1 MSSTPETGIAGPAPA
16 LAPSRARVGRGIA
29 MMLLAMFLFASMD
42 AVNKHLS
49 QTYAITQILW
59 IRFLFFAVFAVLI
72 AGPARVP
79 RLARSAAPWMQAMR
93 AILLIGEIGVFI
105 VALKYLPMADVHAL
119 AAASPLLVTLLAIPI
134 LGERVDLQRWAAVG
148 LGFLG
153 VLVILRPGFA
163 VIDARLTL
171 PLFAALLFALYQIML
186 RAVARHDGPDTTLLY
201 SAFVGAAFFTVIGPF
216 DWRAPAAIDWL
227 WLLLSALLGSL
238 AHFALIR
245 ALDFAPAS
253 RLQPYGYA
261 LMVWA
266 TVFGFLVFGQFPDG
280 WTIAGAGLIVA
291 GGLYAFYRERRQ
303 IAA

>member
-1 MSSTPETGIAGPAPA
+1 MSSKPEAGVTGAAHPSHPRIA
-16 LAPSRARVGRGIA
+16 RGIA
-29 MMLLAMFLFASMD
+29 LMLLAMFLFASMD
-42 AVNKHLS
+42 AINKHLS

-72 AGPARVP
+72 AGPGRVP
-79 RLARSAAPWMQAMR
+79 RLVRSAAPWMQVMR
-93 AILLIGEIGVFI
+93 GILLIGEIGVFI

-119 AAASPLLVTLLAIPI
+119 AAASPLLVTLLAAPI
-134 LGERVDLQRWAAVG
+134 LGERVDLQRWVAVG
-148 LGFLG
+148 LGFIG

-201 SAFVGAAFFTVIGPF
+201 SAFVGAVFFSVIGPF
-216 DWRAPAAIDWL
+216 DWRSPAKIDWL

-238 AHFALIR
+238 AHFSLIR

-253 RLQPYGYA
+253 RLQPYGYG

-291 GGLYAFYRERRQ
+291 GGLYAFARERRQ
-303 IAA
+303 AGLLS